1 MIAFRNLVRQDIV
14 QIKMCFFVD
23 GLDEFE
29 GNYEEIAGLFKS
41 ITSPRVKVCLSGR
54 PLLVFE
60 DAFGLSPKLRL
71 QDLTRQDIR
80 RFVNEKLELHPRFRL
95 LMEDRPRD
103 ARDLIMEVVTKAD
116 GVFLW
121 LASLSN
127 PSSKDWAIGMR
138 SKICAREYNYFLETW
153 RLSTATCYR
162 ESIQS
167 IWCKPLKSFRSWEG
181 CALCQISI
189 GKVEKLLT
197 WIRMKSTVQN
207 LMSGLNPKTLRH

>member
-1 MIAFRNLVRQDIV
+1 
-14 QIKMCFFVD
+14 MCFFVD

-41 ITSPRVKVCLSGR
+41 ITSPQVKVCLSGR

-60 DAFGLSPKLRL
+60 DAFRLSPKLRL

-121 LASLSN
+121 VSLVVESLLKGLGN
-127 PSSKDWAIGMR
+127 RDEIEDL
-138 SKICAREYNYFLETW
+138 RE
-153 RLSTATCYR
+153 R
-162 ESIQS
+162 
-167 IWCKPLKSFRSWEG
+167 
-181 CALCQISI
+181 
-189 GKVEKLLT
+189 V
-197 WIRMKSTVQN
+197 
-207 LMSGLNPKTLRH
+207 